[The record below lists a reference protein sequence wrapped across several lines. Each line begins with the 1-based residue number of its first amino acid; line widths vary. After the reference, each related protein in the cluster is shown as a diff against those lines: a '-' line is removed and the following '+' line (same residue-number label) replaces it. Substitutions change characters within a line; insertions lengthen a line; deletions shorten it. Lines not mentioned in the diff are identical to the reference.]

1 MKIGYKLADRIRFSE
16 LKSGDTFI
24 DPTDPDTFGPEIKI
38 EYGDISYEFFNTEGD
53 TTENCYASVALKT
66 GNVFFY
72 TKDFDVI
79 PIKLKA
85 VEE

>member
-1 MKIGYKLADRIRFSE
+1 MKVDYKLADRIKFSE

-24 DPTDPDTFGPEIKI
+24 DPIDTDTFGPEMKI
-38 EYGDISYEFFNTEGD
+38 EYGDISYEFSNTRGD
-53 TTENCYASVALKT
+53 TTENGYASVALKT

-72 TKDFDVI
+72 KEDFDVI